1 MLDELEQADVTMR
14 MSGNPKRWRRPMN
27 AKQRAI
33 ATCLLAVSLSVSTHG
48 PGRLTGP
55 AGASHVCANGAEAA
69 SRYPSASGIAAAPV
83 LFFSDITSGPKSG
96 NSDTSGGRSG
106 QDGAIVTLWGR
117 NLGSAQGSG
126 KVYANGIEAASYYS
140 WGNATAPADLY
151 TYHGMQMISFQISH
165 FAQDGAGSIYL
176 VVNGQQSNS
185 LPFTVR
191 AGSTYYVMT
200 RGNDDTGNGTWANPW
215 RTIPQAA
222 NSLAPGDIAYIGD
235 GVHQTTETDY
245 SAAVNLGSD
254 GADGNPKAL
263 IVYPGAT
270 SHVGN
275 ASLERAFWVWND
287 DTGGYSTHWV
297 IAKFTITTG
306 QVGAPAQSGSRV
318 IGNYVT
324 APQGDGMDGA
334 IDVVGNNVHILGNEL
349 ENVGSPNCSKLYHA
363 IYVKGVRQDSPPRA
377 PTESNREVAWNY
389 VHDGLSNRAINIYS
403 EQEYS
408 AYIQQHRVHDNVIVN
423 QRGDGIMIG
432 YYVIGDNWLYN
443 NLIVHAGLGPEWPDG
458 ESYHT
463 GLRINSGHE
472 QIAHTV
478 VYLYNNTLYG
488 NGWSGAVF
496 PGETGSLLVDQGAL
510 DRSTTV
516 HFSNNILYSA
526 GEPYLA
532 GESAALPASDYR
544 NCWYGHGA
552 APGWDATAINADPR
566 LVNVGASN
574 FQLQDGSP
582 CMDAGKNVSAVVA
595 RDLLGVP
602 RPQGSAFDIGAYEY
616 VTGTVRTWPAAYL
629 PLVTR

>member
-1 MLDELEQADVTMR
+1 
-14 MSGNPKRWRRPMN
+14 MN
-27 AKQRAI
+27 AKQRTIAI
-33 ATCLLAVSLSVSTHG
+33 CLLTVSLFISSYGSGQLPG
-48 PGRLTGP
+48 PTGD
-55 AGASHVCANGAEAA
+55 SQVYANGAETA
-69 SRYPSASGIAAAPV
+69 SYYPWASATAAAPV
-83 LFFSDITSGPKSG
+83 LFFTDITSGPKSG
-96 NSDTSGGRSG
+96 NPDTSGERSG

-117 NLGSAQGSG
+117 NLGSAQGSS
-126 KVYANGIEAASYYS
+126 KVYANGIEAASYYF
-140 WGNATAPADLY
+140 WGNATVPADLY

-165 FAQDGAGSIYL
+165 LAQDGAGSIYV

-191 AGSTYYVMT
+191 AGNIYFVMT
-200 RGNDDTGNGTWANPW
+200 SGNDDTGNGSWGNPW
-215 RTIPQAA
+215 RTIPKAA

-235 GVHQTTETDY
+235 GVDQTTETDY

-254 GADGNPKAL
+254 GAEGNPKAL
-263 IVYPGAT
+263 IVYPEAT
-270 SHVGN
+270 SNVGN
-275 ASLERAFWVWND
+275 ATLERAFWVWNG

-306 QVGAPAQSGSRV
+306 QVGASAQTGFRV
-318 IGNYVT
+318 ISNYVT

-334 IDVVGNNVHILGNEL
+334 IDVVGNNVYILGNEL
-349 ENVGSPNCSKLYHA
+349 ENVGSANSSKLYHA

-377 PTESNREVAWNY
+377 PTESNREVAWDY
-389 VHDGLSNRAINIYS
+389 VHEGLSNRAINIYS

-443 NLIVHAGLGPEWPDG
+443 NLIVNAGLGPEWPDG

-463 GLRINSGHE
+463 GLRINTGHE
-472 QIAHTV
+472 QITQTV

-488 NGWSGAVF
+488 NGWSGAVL

-516 HFSNNILYSA
+516 YFSNNILYST

-532 GESAALPASDYR
+532 GESASLPSGDYR
-544 NCWYGHGA
+544 NCWYGDGA
-552 APGWDATAINADPR
+552 APGWDTTAINDGPDF
-566 LVNVGASN
+566 VNVGAFN
-574 FQLQDGSP
+574 FQLQNSSP
-582 CMDAGKNVSAVVA
+582 CMDVGRNVSTVVT

-602 RPQGSAFDIGAYEY
+602 RPQGLAFDIGAYEY
-616 VTGTVRTWPAAYL
+616 VTGTVTMSQTVYL
-629 PLVTR
+629 PLVIR

>member
-1 MLDELEQADVTMR
+1 M
-14 MSGNPKRWRRPMN
+14 K
-27 AKQRAI
+27 AKQRTIAI
-33 ATCLLAVSLSVSTHG
+33 CLLAVSLLVSSYVSGQLPG
-48 PGRLTGP
+48 PTGD
-55 AGASHVCANGAEAA
+55 SQVYANGAETA
-69 SRYPSASGIAAAPV
+69 SCYPRASATAAAPV
-83 LFFSDITSGPKSG
+83 LFFTDITSGPKSG
-96 NSDTSGGRSG
+96 NPDTSGGRSG

-117 NLGSAQGSG
+117 NLGSAQGSSQ
-126 KVYANGIEAASYYS
+126 VYANGIEAASYYF
-140 WGNATAPADLY
+140 WGNATVPADLY

-165 FAQDGAGSIYL
+165 RARDGAGSIY
-176 VVNGQQSNS
+176 VVANGQQSNS

-191 AGSTYYVMT
+191 AGNIYFVMT
-200 RGNDDTGNGTWANPW
+200 SGNDDTGNGSWGNPW
-215 RTIPQAA
+215 RTIPKAA

-235 GVHQTTETDY
+235 GVDQTTETDY

-254 GADGNPKAL
+254 GAEGNPKAL

-270 SHVGN
+270 SKVGS
-275 ASLERAFWVWND
+275 ATLERAFWVWNG

-306 QVGAPAQSGSRV
+306 QVGAPAQTGFRV

-334 IDVVGNNVHILGNEL
+334 IDVVGNNVYILGNEL
-349 ENVGSPNCSKLYHA
+349 ENVGSANSSKLYHA

-443 NLIVHAGLGPEWPDG
+443 NLIVNAGLGPEWPDG

-463 GLRINSGHE
+463 GLRINTGHE
-472 QIAHTV
+472 QIAQTV
-478 VYLYNNTLYG
+478 VYLYNNTLCR
-488 NGWSGAVF
+488 NGWSGAVL

-516 HFSNNILYSA
+516 YFSNNILYST

-532 GESAALPASDYR
+532 GESAALPVSDYR
-544 NCWYGHGA
+544 NCWYGDGA
-552 APGWDATAINADPR
+552 APAWDTTAINDDPGF
-566 LVNVGASN
+566 VDVGAFN
-574 FQLQDGSP
+574 FQLQNGSP
-582 CMDAGKNVSAVVA
+582 CMNVGRNVSTVVA

-616 VTGTVRTWPAAYL
+616 VTGTVTTSQTVYL
-629 PLVTR
+629 PLVIR